1 MFRFNSFKKLGI
13 GKFLNEEDSTDTLI
27 KKSEENLSLKFDAIK
42 AAKAMKKPGDM
53 KSKIDSIN
61 KQAQIYIEISN
72 NLKVLSSL
80 YQKKSIEKKE
90 QPGTGDIY

>member
-1 MFRFNSFKKLGI
+1 MFRFNSFRKLGI
-13 GKFLNEEDSTDTLI
+13 GKFLNEADSTDTLI
-27 KKSEENLSLKFDAIK
+27 KKSEEDLSLKFDAIK
-42 AAKAMKKPGDM
+42 DAKGMKKPGDI

-61 KQAQIYIEISN
+61 KQAQLYIEISN